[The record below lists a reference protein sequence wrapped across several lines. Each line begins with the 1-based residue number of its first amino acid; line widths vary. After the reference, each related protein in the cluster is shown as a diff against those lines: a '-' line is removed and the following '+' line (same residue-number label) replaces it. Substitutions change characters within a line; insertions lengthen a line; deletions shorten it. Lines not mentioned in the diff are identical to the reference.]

1 MYMNNKNLISNM
13 DGGNPK
19 IYTDNAMN
27 RKLGRVGKPIVRR
40 NSKTQNKKTVKKECP
55 KGKVLSPKEDVKDR
69 SKIKPVKKRVSSWK
83 NY

>member
-1 MYMNNKNLISNM
+1 MNNTNLISNM

-40 NSKTQNKKTVKKECP
+40 NSKTQNKKTVKKVCPPGKIISP
-55 KGKVLSPKEDVKDR
+55 KGR
-69 SKIKPVKKRVSSWK
+69 
-83 NY
+83 